1 MRNRL
6 KSREMVIQ
14 EEKER
19 EKTLETMYEVDLLID
34 SALRR
39 AEDGKLSDIY
49 VRFKSS

>member
-6 KSREMVIQ
+6 KSREMVIK

-19 EKTLETMYEVDLLID
+19 EKTFETMYEVDLLID

-39 AEDGKLSDIY
+39 AEDGESGYGLGQ
-49 VRFKSS
+49 